1 MTSSSGTSKA
11 EIAIVIPVFNQLNY
25 TSQCVASLNR
35 GGVADAQMII
45 VNNASTDGTA
55 EFLAAHPE
63 IRVVSN
69 ETNIGCGPAW
79 TQGAR
84 LSSAEWTVILN
95 NDVLIPA
102 GCLEGLISFAVENK
116 YDVAC
121 PAMREGEADYDW
133 QSHAAEFMKKM
144 KDVRRED
151 IAHGVCF
158 MVHRKVF
165 ETIGYFN
172 NFGGYEDDD
181 FFRRARQAGFR
192 LAITGRA
199 FLHHFGSVTQ
209 KGMKCNGVMS
219 RERRLRYRKAIGQ
232 TWLKRKIHQLNESLR
247 GRRWKQSEL
256 RRYGNTLRE
265 RRLGGVVEHD

>member
-11 EIAIVIPVFNQLNY
+11 KIAIVIPVFNQLND

-35 GGVADAQMII
+35 VGVADVQNII

-55 EFLAAHPE
+55 EFPAAHPE

-84 LSSAEWTVILN
+84 LSSTEWTVVLN

-102 GCLEGLISFAVENK
+102 GCLEGLINSAVDNK
-116 YDVAC
+116 YDVVC
-121 PAMREGEADYDW
+121 PAMREDEADYDW

-199 FLHHFGSVTQ
+199 FLHHFDSVTQ
-209 KGMKCNGVMS
+209 KGMKGREVMS
-219 RERRLRYRKAIGQ
+219 RERRLRCRQAIGQ
-232 TWLKRKIHQLNESLR
+232 TGLQRKIHQLNQSLR
-247 GRRWKQSEL
+247 GRRWTQPEL

-265 RRLGGVVEHD
+265 RRPGGVVEHD

>member
-1 MTSSSGTSKA
+1 MTPPLDRGKA
-11 EIAIVIPVFNQLNY
+11 KIAIVIPVFNQLNY

-35 GGVADAQMII
+35 VGVADAQMII
-45 VNNASTDGTA
+45 INNASTDGTA

-63 IRVVSN
+63 IRAVSN

-84 LSSAEWTVILN
+84 LSGTEWTVVLN

-116 YDVAC
+116 YDVVC
-121 PAMREGEADYDW
+121 PAMCEGEADYDW

-209 KGMKCNGVMS
+209 KGMQGREALS
-219 RERRLRYRKAIGQ
+219 RERRLRYRQAIGQ
-232 TWLKRKIHQLNESLR
+232 TWLKRKIHQLNQSLR

-265 RRLGGVVEHD
+265 RRPGGGVEHD

>member
-1 MTSSSGTSKA
+1 MNPLA
-11 EIAIVIPVFNQLNY
+11 EISLVIPVFNQLAY
-25 TSQCVASLNR
+25 TVNCVESLNR
-35 GGVADAQMII
+35 AGIGDAQIII

-79 TQGAR
+79 TQGAW
-84 LSSAEWTVILN
+84 LSSAEWTVVLN

-102 GCLEGLISFAVENK
+102 GCLEGLINFAVENK
-116 YDVAC
+116 YDVVC
-121 PAMREGEADYDW
+121 PAMREGDADYDW

-209 KGMKCNGVMS
+209 KGMKFKGVMN
-219 RERRLRYRKAIGQ
+219 REHRLRYRKAIGQ
-232 TWLKRKIHQLNESLR
+232 TWLERKIHHWHQGFR
-247 GRRWKQSEL
+247 GWRWRQSEL
-256 RRYGNTLRE
+256 RCYGNSLRE
-265 RRLGGVVEHD
+265 QRIADTVKHL

>member
-1 MTSSSGTSKA
+1 MTPSLDTGKA
-11 EIAIVIPVFNQLNY
+11 KIAIVIPVFNQLHY
-25 TSQCVASLNR
+25 TRQCVASLNR
-35 GGVADAQMII
+35 VGVADAQMII

-69 ETNIGCGPAW
+69 ETNVGCGPAW

-84 LSSAEWTVILN
+84 LSSAEWTVVLN
-95 NDVLIPA
+95 NDVLIPT

-116 YDVAC
+116 YDVVC

-133 QSHAAEFMKKM
+133 QSHAAELMKKM

-209 KGMKCNGVMS
+209 KGMKCRGVMS

-232 TWLKRKIHQLNESLR
+232 TWLKRKIHQLNQSLR

-265 RRLGGVVEHD
+265 RRMGGVVEHD

>member
-1 MTSSSGTSKA
+1 MNPLA
-11 EIAIVIPVFNQLNY
+11 EISLVIPVFNQLAY
-25 TSQCVASLNR
+25 TVNCVESLNR
-35 GGVADAQMII
+35 AGIGDAQII
-45 VNNASTDGTA
+45 VVNNASTDGTA

-84 LSSAEWTVILN
+84 LSSAEWTVVLN

-102 GCLEGLISFAVENK
+102 GCLEGLINFAVENK
-116 YDVAC
+116 YDVVC
-121 PAMREGEADYDW
+121 PAMREGDADYDW

-209 KGMKCNGVMS
+209 KGMKFKGVMN
-219 RERRLRYRKAIGQ
+219 REHRLRYRKAIGQ
-232 TWLKRKIHQLNESLR
+232 TWLERKIHQLNQDLR
-247 GRRWKQSEL
+247 SRWWKQSE
-256 RRYGNTLRE
+256 RRHFGNTLKE
-265 RRLGGVVEHD
+265 RRVGGVVEYG

>member
-1 MTSSSGTSKA
+1 MTTSSGTSKA

-25 TSQCVASLNR
+25 TSQCVASLNC

-55 EFLAAHPE
+55 EFLAAHPD
-63 IRVVSN
+63 IRVVNN

-102 GCLEGLISFAVENK
+102 GCLEGLVSFAVENK

-172 NFGGYEDDD
+172 DFGGYEDDD

-209 KGMKCNGVMS
+209 KGMKCHGVMS
-219 RERRLRYRKAIGQ
+219 RERRLRYRKAIGR
-232 TWLKRKIHQLNESLR
+232 TWLKRKIHQLNQSLR

-256 RRYGNTLRE
+256 RQYGNTLRE
-265 RRLGGVVEHD
+265 RRVGGMVEYG